1 MDVTV
6 GRIKVPS
13 RIGPSGTTPL
23 HTAMLK
29 ATEKVRH
36 YRAYLPR
43 YGGKFVPFAL
53 EVPGAMGPEAKHF
66 IRDLAEEAMRTRGW
80 PPPAFVPYWL
90 RRIALTQIKASLE
103 MIVTRARRQGV
114 ALSHAMDVVDA
125 VDGVAEKAFV
135 KLQNTKRN
143 PHQSAPKSQPPGM
156 PEPDST
162 NRGS

>member
-6 GRIKVPS
+6 GTIRVPS

-80 PPPAFVPYWL
+80 PPSTFVSYWL

-114 ALSHAMDVVDA
+114 ALSYAVDM
-125 VDGVAEKAFV
+125 VDGVAEDQIMDLIHARSGLTV
-135 KLQNTKRN
+135 
-143 PHQSAPKSQPPGM
+143 
-156 PEPDST
+156 
-162 NRGS
+162 